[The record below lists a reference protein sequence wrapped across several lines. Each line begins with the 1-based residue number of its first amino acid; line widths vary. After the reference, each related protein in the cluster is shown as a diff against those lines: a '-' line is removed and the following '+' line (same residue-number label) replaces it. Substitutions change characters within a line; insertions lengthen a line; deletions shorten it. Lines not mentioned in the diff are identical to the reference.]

1 MKLIIGYMPAFG
13 VGVMDRDYMYCI
25 FLIYQ
30 LVDSFRR
37 HPVAGVQF
45 SLEAPQGMALLDY
58 TDTCTWI
65 IRIYKHTH
73 RQFVPNA
80 MSRAGARTH
89 LLYRRPATSAVP
101 SPARHPRRRR
111 PQPRGRPVH
120 ASPPSPPLCAIFV
133 GPLQPPRRHPL
144 GHPGP
149 YRQINGPYA
158 KQWTRPQ
165 WFRPCLL
172 VSI

>member
-1 MKLIIGYMPAFG
+1 
-13 VGVMDRDYMYCI
+13 MY
-25 FLIYQ
+25 
-30 LVDSFRR
+30 RR
-37 HPVAGVQF
+37 Y
-45 SLEAPQGMALLDY
+45 LDY

-89 LLYRRPATSAVP
+89 LLFRRPATSAVP
-101 SPARHPRRRR
+101 SPARHPRCRR
-111 PQPRGRPVH
+111 PQSAARPHQARRPPPHQPRGRPVH

-172 VSI
+172 FSV